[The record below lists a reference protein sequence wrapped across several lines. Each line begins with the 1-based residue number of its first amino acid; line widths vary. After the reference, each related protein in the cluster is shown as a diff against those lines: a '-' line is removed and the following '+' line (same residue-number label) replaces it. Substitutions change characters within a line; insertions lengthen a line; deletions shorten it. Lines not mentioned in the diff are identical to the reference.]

1 MRVISRKQI
10 IFLAS
15 AIVFMII
22 FFSFQFYKGTKYINI
37 DAGYGY
43 CAVPKRI
50 FDKCEG
56 YSCDDYT
63 VLQADGYFIVGIG
76 PDCNSIESSVLDAL
90 NISYKDIEKVNSI
103 KYPDELNCLIG
114 ANGVIV
120 NKSKTVKPSYELFFI
135 QYRLDDCDEMI
146 FVYRSENKNV
156 TEIVVSPTGDI
167 SQSEIS
173 HMIGSI
179 RYRK

>member
-22 FFSFQFYKGTKYINI
+22 FFSFQFYKDTKYINI

-43 CAVPKRI
+43 CAVPKRV

-63 VLQADGYFIVGIG
+63 VLQSDGYFIVGIG
-76 PDCNSIESSVLDAL
+76 PDCKSIESSVLDAL

-120 NKSKTVKPSYELFFI
+120 NKSKTVKPSYELFFL
-135 QYRLDDCDEMI
+135 QYRLDDCDEMV

-156 TEIVVSPTGDI
+156 IEIVVSPMGDI
-167 SQSEIS
+167 SQSEINYMFGNIS
-173 HMIGSI
+173 
-179 RYRK
+179 Y

>member
-1 MRVISRKQI
+1 MLGISRKQVM
-10 IFLAS
+10 FMAG
-15 AIVFMII
+15 AIAFWII

-56 YSCDDYT
+56 YSCDDYS
-63 VLQADGYFIVGIG
+63 VLQSDDYFIVGIG
-76 PDCNSIESSVLDAL
+76 PDCKNIDDSVLDTL

-156 TEIVVSPTGDI
+156 IEIVVSPTGDI
-167 SQSEIS
+167 TQSEIS
-173 HMIGSI
+173 HMFGSI
-179 RYRK
+179 SY